1 MSGMAG
7 RGAASR
13 TILWEPAPH
22 AWSTTRM
29 GRFLTKVAEQHDVSF
44 VNYADAHDWSV
55 REPGSLWAA
64 IAEEFA
70 VRFVTPPTAVLEAG
84 VMPDVRWFSGATL
97 NYAGHVLDMLA
108 DIARRDPERV
118 VLVARSQVRARR
130 ALTAGELH
138 GAVGRCAAGLARLG
152 VVPGDRVAAV
162 LPSGAEAVIAL
173 LATASLGAVWSSCS
187 PEFGVPAVI
196 DRFGQIGPRVLIA
209 VEATTYGARSI
220 DRRDEL
226 AAIRAGLPTLDA
238 TVVVPSVDG
247 HASPEGASPGSEPPG
262 DGHIGDR
269 LIGWAQLLD
278 ASNGESVPAAVPVA
292 FDHPLSVLYSSGS
305 TGSPKAIVHGHGGI
319 LLEHLKVLGLHHDL
333 SDDDTLLWFSTT
345 GWMMW
350 NLLVSGLLVGARIVL
365 FDGDP
370 GWPSADA
377 LWRVAAEERCT
388 VVGVG
393 SAALQRHHATGLE
406 LGDDIDLSCVRQ
418 VGATGS
424 PLQPG
429 GFHWVAEQL
438 GAHVQTVSV
447 SGGTD
452 VCTAFVGANPL
463 LPVRAGEL
471 QARCLGAAVESWDA
485 EGRASIDTLG
495 ELVIT
500 VPMPSMPVGLWG
512 DADRSRLHATY
523 YAQAPGVWW
532 HGDWLLVRPD
542 GGCVISGRSDATLN
556 RGGIR
561 SGTAEFTAVVEQVPG
576 VADSLIV
583 HRELPELDIDEL
595 ILLVALDGGVVLDE
609 TLIAALRSA
618 VRGALS
624 PRHVPDRVIAVP
636 SVPRTISGK
645 KVEVP
650 VRRLLTGGDPFGVVA
665 IDALADPSAWGAL
678 VAVLDAE
685 GLLGGDQPLAPDE

>member
-1 MSGMAG
+1 MTERADP
-7 RGAASR
+7 GAPSR
-13 TILWEPAPH
+13 TILWEPAAH

-29 GRFLTKVAEQHDVSF
+29 GRFLTRVAAQHDVRFAS
-44 VNYADAHDWSV
+44 YADAYDWSV
-55 REPGSLWAA
+55 RKPESLWAA
-64 IAEEFA
+64 VADEFA
-70 VRFVTPPTAVLEAG
+70 VRFATPPTAVLEAG
-84 VMPDVRWFSGATL
+84 VMPDVRWFPGATL
-97 NYAGHVLDMLA
+97 NYAGHALDVLA

-118 VLVARSQVRARR
+118 VLVARSQIRARR
-130 ALTAGELH
+130 TLTACELH
-138 GAVGRCAAGLARLG
+138 EAVARCAAGLAQLG
-152 VVPGDRVAAV
+152 VGPGDRVAAV
-162 LPSGAEAVIAL
+162 LPNGAEAVIAL
-173 LATASLGAVWSSCS
+173 LATASLGAVWSSCA

-196 DRFGQIGPRVLIA
+196 DRFGQIGPKVLLA
-209 VEATTYGARSI
+209 VTATTYGARSI

-226 AAIRAGLPTLDA
+226 SAIRAGLPTLLA
-238 TVVVPSVDG
+238 TVVVPATDD
-247 HASPEGASPGSEPPG
+247 HAPSG
-262 DGHIGDR
+262 DGPAGDGPVGDR
-269 LIGWAQLLD
+269 LLAWAQLLD
-278 ASNGESVPAAVPVA
+278 AAEREAVQASVAVVVPVA

-305 TGSPKAIVHGHGGI
+305 TGPPKAIVHGHGGI

-333 SDDDTLLWFSTT
+333 GEHDTLLWFSTT

-370 GWPSADA
+370 KWPAADA
-377 LWRVAAEERCT
+377 LWRIAAEERCT

-393 SAALQRHHATGLE
+393 SAALQRHHATGLK
-406 LGDDIDLSCVRQ
+406 LSDDIDLSCVRQ

-424 PLQPG
+424 PLPPG
-429 GFHWVAEQL
+429 GFQWVAEQL

-452 VCTAFVGANPL
+452 MCTAFVGANPL
-463 LPVRAGEL
+463 LPVRTGEL
-471 QARCLGAAVESWDA
+471 QARCLGAAVEAWDA
-485 EGRASIDTLG
+485 EGHASFDILG

-500 VPMPSMPVGLWG
+500 VPMPSMPIGLWG
-512 DADRSRLHATY
+512 DDDRSRLHATY

-576 VADSLIV
+576 VSDSLIV
-583 HRELPELDIDEL
+583 HRELLELDIDEL
-595 ILLVALDGGVVLDE
+595 ILLVVLDDGVVLDAK
-609 TLIAALRSA
+609 LRSALCSA

-636 SVPRTISGK
+636 AVPRTISGK

-650 VRRLLTGGDPFGVVA
+650 VRQLLAGGDPSRVVA
-665 IDALADPSAWGAL
+665 IDALADPSAWGTL
-678 VAVLDAE
+678 VAVFDAE
-685 GLLGGDQPLAPDE
+685 GLLDEDQPLAPDE